1 LTDLACVTRAI
12 DTNTRFTRLARGAFR
27 TAGDGFFAENTQC
40 TTTGIG
46 LITLGILGARFA
58 RRCPTQRLI
67 VTRHARKAIRFA
79 RYVLVKTGQTFLAFV
94 LPRNFLIPTGRALE
108 ALLVFGKFPRGTGTA
123 KGKTNLS
130 TGKLTNGARHAV
142 VVSVVFVSGGVFGK
156 PIVLA
161 NGACLTRIRHRG
173 QSVFGGANSSG
184 GADVARQSVVVVP
197 PTTVARDAIL
207 QVAVLFS
214 T

>member
-1 LTDLACVTRAI
+1 
-12 DTNTRFTRLARGAFR
+12 
-27 TAGDGFFAENTQC
+27 
-40 TTTGIG
+40 
-46 LITLGILGARFA
+46 
-58 RRCPTQRLI
+58 
-67 VTRHARKAIRFA
+67 
-79 RYVLVKTGQTFLAFV
+79 LVKTGQTFLAFV

-156 PIVLA
+156 PIVLS

-173 QSVFGGANSSG
+173 QSVFGGANFSG
-184 GADVARQSVVVVP
+184 GADVARQRVVVVP

-214 T
+214 TCTVVKNEFSTGATFARRVAVDGRYIEVQPGGTDLARITAVDVNAEQ